1 VTASGAPT
9 PAARS
14 EWAPA
19 VLVAAGVTVVV
30 ALAVQSTV
38 LASATLL
45 RVIPQLVLVVIV
57 SFSYLEG
64 ERVGMVTGFTAGLLQ
79 DLLLPPPS
87 IVGLTALVYTLIG
100 YGVGTLRDYTARESV
115 WTPVIAVAWASAA
128 AELGYASLAIMLGQ
142 PWVSLG
148 FTLQIT
154 GLVVL
159 YDVLLTPFVFPL
171 VRKIA
176 GLLHRERVYR
186 W

>member
-1 VTASGAPT
+1 MNATGAPPAT
-9 PAARS
+9 PRS

-19 VLVAAGVTVVV
+19 VLLAAGATVVV

-57 SFSYLEG
+57 SFAYLEG

-87 IVGLTALVYTLIG
+87 LVGLTALVYTLIG
-100 YGVGTLRDYTARESV
+100 YGVGTLRAYTASESV
-115 WTPVIAVAWASAA
+115 WTPVLAVAAASAT
-128 AELGYASLAIMLGQ
+128 AELGYASMAVMLGQ

-176 GLLHRERVYR
+176 QRLHPERVYR